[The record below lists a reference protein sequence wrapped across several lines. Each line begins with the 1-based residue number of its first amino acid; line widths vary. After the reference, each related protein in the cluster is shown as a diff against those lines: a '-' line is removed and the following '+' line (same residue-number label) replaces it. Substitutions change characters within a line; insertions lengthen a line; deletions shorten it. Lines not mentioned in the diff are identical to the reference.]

1 MNIAIERILE
11 FHDLY
16 PNEDALDIKSV
27 LKRYNRPTL
36 VKYAYT
42 IGHIYGKSYIPDKN
56 ATFFS
61 QCSEK
66 YIKELNVR
74 ITRFLSENSLTKCC
88 YCSVKT
94 ALHLLKY
101 IFSIKSEEYIANA
114 NLDDI
119 EYDLFR
125 VILQINEEL
134 SSYSKG
140 THQVD
145 LATLIFLQLYSI
157 SDIPNQNERD
167 TFIYQTQ
174 YYSKLSEFI
183 ESNSRC
189 VAIRESFY
197 NQTGIECM
205 CEYSKTWACLVSAC
219 FNKQYTI
226 DLSRDCDPDKV
237 ITKSVLDFMSIDINE
252 YVPFDNEED
261 ERRIDNVDY
270 RIFRSKPLIK
280 TSYNTYIIYNS
291 QLLFER
297 LYSSL
302 FFDIKGAIKKDAFN
316 FYNKQFVEHILFQQ
330 QMLKCINSRTC
341 SRIYPTKEMIEN
353 PEDNEDP
360 NQPDFYIREGYN
372 LILFECKAIR
382 LNGALKDKN
391 DISEILKVL
400 HNKLCISANNID
412 KKRGQKKSERVGITQ
427 LIHQMNLIEDDTFI
441 WDNQIPDDVAY
452 YPVIVL
458 EDPRLVVPGISYII
472 NDWYQNIV
480 ATELPEQ
487 ICNPVVVMSI
497 NTLYYYRSIFKRNG
511 FHRVFDEY
519 YRSCKNNTTDNHASK
534 LLPKADFN
542 EFMHERYKLSKNEKL
557 QFFEESKRALLG

>member
-1 MNIAIERILE
+1 
-11 FHDLY
+11 
-16 PNEDALDIKSV
+16 
-27 LKRYNRPTL
+27 
-36 VKYAYT
+36 
-42 IGHIYGKSYIPDKN
+42 
-56 ATFFS
+56 
-61 QCSEK
+61 
-66 YIKELNVR
+66 
-74 ITRFLSENSLTKCC
+74 
-88 YCSVKT
+88 
-94 ALHLLKY
+94 LHLLKY
-101 IFSIKSEEYIANA
+101 IFSIKFEEYIANA

-125 VILQINEEL
+125 VLLQINEEL
-134 SSYSKG
+134 SAYSK
-140 THQVD
+140 D
-145 LATLIFLQLYSI
+145 SPANLATLTFLQLYSI
-157 SDIPNQNERD
+157 SDIPNQDERD
-167 TFIYQTQ
+167 TFIYQIQ

-183 ESNSRC
+183 ESDSRC

-197 NQTGIECM
+197 KQTGINSM
-205 CEYSKTWACLVSAC
+205 SNYSKTWLYLAIRC
-219 FNKQYTI
+219 FQEQYAI
-226 DLSRDCDPDKV
+226 DLLEDCDPDNI
-237 ITKSVLDFMSIDINE
+237 ITKSVLDFMSIDIND
-252 YVPFDNEED
+252 YVPFDNKED
-261 ERRIDNVDY
+261 ESRIDNVDY